1 MVRNARE
8 LNGFPTLPS
17 QQTARVSCDLG
28 LRLLLRKVVSGLYF
42 GHLTKEVSNLVR
54 NSSHFTHFSP
64 KENTRILRQ
73 FSWGNWHFMTRTAIP
88 LATKT
93 RVATVIWTNCSV
105 VKPSQEETLVRPG
118 PVAQV
123 ESVVLLG
130 TEMRRSLT
138 SIQLLFGL
146 ILLPLRKPLRGSG
159 RTGLSL
165 EQGEGGGE
173 REDNEWAEPP

>member
-42 GHLTKEVSNLVR
+42 GHLTKELSNSVR

-73 FSWGNWHFMTRTAIP
+73 FSWGNWHFVTRTAIP
-88 LATKT
+88 FATKA
-93 RVATVIWTNCSV
+93 RAATVIWTNCSV

-123 ESVVLLG
+123 ESVVGLG
-130 TEMRRSLT
+130 TEKRRSLNAT
-138 SIQLLFGL
+138 QLLFGL
-146 ILLPLRKPLRGSG
+146 ILLPLRKPLGGSG

-165 EQGEGGGE
+165 EQGGGGE

>member
-8 LNGFPTLPS
+8 LNGFPTLPP

-64 KENTRILRQ
+64 KENTRLLRQ

-105 VKPSQEETLVRPG
+105 VKPSQEETLLRPG

-123 ESVVLLG
+123 ESVIGDRDEKVPQFHTAPIWSYSPPSKETTLRLWKDRAEPG
-130 TEMRRSLT
+130 AGGRR
-138 SIQLLFGL
+138 
-146 ILLPLRKPLRGSG
+146 R
-159 RTGLSL
+159 
-165 EQGEGGGE
+165 GE
-173 REDNEWAEPP
+173 RR

>member
-93 RVATVIWTNCSV
+93 RVATDLDELLCGKAKPRRDSGEAWTCCS
-105 VKPSQEETLVRPG
+105 
-118 PVAQV
+118 
-123 ESVVLLG
+123 
-130 TEMRRSLT
+130 
-138 SIQLLFGL
+138 
-146 ILLPLRKPLRGSG
+146 
-159 RTGLSL
+159 
-165 EQGEGGGE
+165 GGE
-173 REDNEWAEPP
+173 RCIIGDRDEKVPHFHTAPIWSYSPPSKETTQRLWKDRAEPGAGGRRRGERR